1 MKNAR
6 QTAIL
11 SIIEHNDIETQE
23 DLAARLRDMGI
34 MVTQATVSRDIKEL
48 RLLKV
53 LTPSGVYK
61 YATAAKAEHG
71 VSERLV
77 RMFIDSVLS
86 ITYAENLVVIHTLA
100 GSANAAAEAIDSMRW
115 PEILG
120 TMAGDNTIFVAV
132 RSAAEPDRGTA
143 AHSDDPFAA
152 QADSWCRWCPA
163 WARRVRRLLKSQHRH
178 RRFYRIR
185 FAP

>member
-34 MVTQATVSRDIKEL
+34 M
-48 RLLKV
+48 
-53 LTPSGVYK
+53 
-61 YATAAKAEHG
+61 AA
-71 VSERLV
+71 RLV
-77 RMFIDSVLS
+77 RLLRDAGLAFPD
-86 ITYAENLVVIHTLA
+86 AEHVGVSHTLA

-132 RSAAEPDRGTA
+132 RSAAE
-143 AHSDDPFAA
+143 
-152 QADSWCRWCPA
+152 
-163 WARRVRRLLKSQHRH
+163 
-178 RRFYRIR
+178 
-185 FAP
+185 APVVVDKFHEILQ